1 MTEICKGRIA
11 RAALIVLCAAILTPA
26 AALTDGLETVQTK
39 GVLRVAVY
47 RSFAPFSNDGK
58 GIDADL
64 ARALAAKLGVK
75 PDVAAFE
82 AGEELSDDLRN
93 MVWKG
98 HYLAGAAG
106 DVMLHVPVDAKLAKE
121 NPQVR
126 IVAPYYREQMAVLRN
141 VNAVPRL
148 VGLEAFT
155 RVKIGVES
163 DSLAQGYLLGALGG
177 RFAANVVQFK
187 TMELAVEAM
196 KSGTVSAVLGS
207 QTQIEAAAGTLPGNF
222 ELTPFKGVGLP
233 VDAWDLGIAVKR
245 DDAQLAAALEQ
256 AVQELMA
263 DGTLAQMFAREGVT
277 WRPPKAAPGR

>member
-1 MTEICKGRIA
+1 MKIA
-11 RAALIVLCAAILTPA
+11 
-26 AALTDGLETVQTK
+26 
-39 GVLRVAVY
+39 
-47 RSFAPFSNDGK
+47 
-58 GIDADL
+58 
-64 ARALAAKLGVK
+64 
-75 PDVAAFE
+75 
-82 AGEELSDDLRN
+82 
-93 MVWKG
+93 
-98 HYLAGAAG
+98 
-106 DVMLHVPVDAKLAKE
+106 
-121 NPQVR
+121 
-126 IVAPYYREQMAVLRN
+126 
-141 VNAVPRL
+141 
-148 VGLEAFT
+148 
-155 RVKIGVES
+155 VES

-196 KSGTVSAVLGS
+196 KSGTVGAVLGS

-277 WRPPKAAPGR
+277 WRPPKAAPGRWASVRIRKWVQPIHCLIVPNGCSTVQRRSRISSG